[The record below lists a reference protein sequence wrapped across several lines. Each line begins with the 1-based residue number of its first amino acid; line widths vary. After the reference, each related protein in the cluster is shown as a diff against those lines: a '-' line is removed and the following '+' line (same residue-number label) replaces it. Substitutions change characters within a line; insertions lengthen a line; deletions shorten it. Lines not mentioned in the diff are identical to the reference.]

1 MWNDS
6 CAMDRGEKPM
16 KSLEQLRDLTG
27 RKALVTGGEGH
38 LALAASEALL
48 ELGAT
53 VKLLDRYGDECAAHA
68 KKLGSRAHP
77 IGCDLK
83 DEKAT
88 RAAAR
93 DCIEKG
99 GGLDILVH
107 CAAYVGSTN
116 APGWSTPFEQQTV
129 A

>member
-1 MWNDS
+1 MDSWPTCSKTRPNSRAVRTCRRFIGSMRRCSLGTPRSS
-6 CAMDRGEKPM
+6 CA
-16 KSLEQLRDLTG
+16 LR
-27 RKALVTGGEGH
+27 AIV
-38 LALAASEALL
+38 
-48 ELGAT
+48 GA
-53 VKLLDRYGDECAAHA
+53 
-68 KKLGSRAHP
+68 RAQP

-129 A
+129 AAWNDAMSINVTAAFILAQEARDA